1 MTQQEP
7 RQHPYPENY
16 PPYEDEINLIDYLKV
31 LWKWKWMII
40 GCTLICTIIAW
51 MISLQMSKAYSIDMV
66 LKPSILAVK
75 EDNQFVYIDSVDNVK
90 SLIESGAFENDILKS
105 IKKSSIGENLPK
117 SLNLKMTVPR
127 GTKNLKISYETSDV
141 ELGVNV
147 LKHLGK
153 LLLERYDG
161 LVLSYLSEK
170 DAKINIFN
178 TYEQNTQKAKKKID
192 ELESEINLLIK
203 KKNKVCLADG
213 NENNVLLAVL
223 YDNSIQQ
230 KMTLANLY
238 WLELNRWIAKT
249 ENNKHNLLK
258 LKKANIRK
266 LQSIIPSVSNPHLIK
281 PKKKQ
286 IVLLTGVVALFMA
299 VFLAFFI
306 EYIKNASKASSANKR
321 T

>member
-1 MTQQEP
+1 
-7 RQHPYPENY
+7 
-16 PPYEDEINLIDYLKV
+16 
-31 LWKWKWMII
+31 
-40 GCTLICTIIAW
+40 
-51 MISLQMSKAYSIDMV
+51 
-66 LKPSILAVK
+66 
-75 EDNQFVYIDSVDNVK
+75 
-90 SLIESGAFENDILKS
+90 
-105 IKKSSIGENLPK
+105 
-117 SLNLKMTVPR
+117 MTVPG

-161 LVLSYLSEK
+161 LVLSCLSEK
-170 DAKINIFN
+170 DAEINIFN
-178 TYEQNTQKAKKKID
+178 TYEQNIKKAKKID

-223 YDNSIQQ
+223 YDNTIQQ
-230 KMTLANLY
+230 RMTLANLY
-238 WLELNRWIAKT
+238 WLELNRWIAKKEADRWIIEK

-266 LQSIIPSVSNPHLIK
+266 LQSIISSVSNPHPIK

-286 IVLLTGVVALFMA
+286 IVLLATVIALFMA
-299 VFLAFFI
+299 VFLALFI
-306 EYIKNASKASSANKR
+306 EYIKNTSKASSANKR